1 MKLAFVT
8 NIVNHH
14 QIPLA
19 DEFFKLLGSDYK
31 YICTEPVPDWL
42 IRGGYAPDIEREYVI
57 RAYESE
63 KDRNIAENII
73 TNADVVIIGS
83 APEHYVEQRIKD
95 KKLTFRYSERWFKN
109 RPWYLSGPRAW
120 WNFYKNHISK
130 QSYPLYILA
139 ASAYTCRDVYNIGA
153 YKNKVFKWGYFTRVD
168 NFPIA
173 DCSKLNLV
181 SINNT
186 TKIMWCS
193 RFISWK
199 HPEIPIQLAKRL
211 KDKGYEFRINMYGS
225 GDKLERTQQLAAKL
239 NVNDVVS
246 FCGNYPNEDI
256 LKQMRTHEIF
266 LFTSD
271 QNEGWGAVLNEA
283 MSNGCAVIASN
294 MIGATPFLIEDGV
307 NGLVFKSE
315 DVDDL
320 EYKIIQLLE
329 NPGRRIELAKNAI
342 CTMRNTWSPENAAI
356 QFLQLVASIKTGNSE
371 LVPNYGPCS
380 RAQRL

>member
-19 DEFFKLLGSDYK
+19 DEFFRLLGGDYK

-42 IRGGYAPDIEREYVI
+42 IKGGYAPDIEREYVI

-63 KDRNIAENII
+63 KDIDIAKDII
-73 TNADVVIIGS
+73 TQADVVIIGS

-130 QSYPLYILA
+130 QNYPLYILA
-139 ASAYTCRDVYNIGA
+139 ASAYTCRDVYSIGA

-173 DCSKLNLV
+173 DCPKLNLG
-181 SINNT
+181 STNNKT
-186 TKIMWCS
+186 RIMWCS

-199 HPEIPIQLAKRL
+199 HPEIPILLSKRL
-211 KDKGYEFRINMYGS
+211 KDKGYEFQINMYGS
-225 GDKLERTQQLAAKL
+225 GDKLRRTQEIATKL
-239 NVNDVVS
+239 NVNDVVI
-246 FCGNYPNEDI
+246 FCGNCPNEDI
-256 LKQMRTHEIF
+256 LKKMREHEIF

-283 MSNGCAVIASN
+283 MSNGCAVVASN
-294 MIGATPFLIEDGV
+294 MIGAAPYLIKDGV
-307 NGLVFKSE
+307 NGLIFKSE

-320 EYKIIQLLE
+320 EQKIIQLLE
-329 NPGRRIELAKNAI
+329 NPSKRIELAKNAI
-342 CTMRNTWSPENAAI
+342 LTMRNIWSPENAAM
-356 QFLQLVASIKTGNSE
+356 QFLQLVETITSGNSG
-371 LVPNYGPCS
+371 LIPQYGPCS
-380 RAQRL
+380 QAQRL